1 VVELFEA
8 SLSTVRPVLALAAAV
23 VFVDTVFFTALTP
36 LLPHYAQELEL
47 SKAGAGVLQ
56 AAYPAGTF
64 AAAIPS
70 GVLASRAGVR
80 APVLAGLAV
89 IAVTSMTFAFAG
101 SAWLLD
107 SARFVQGVGSS
118 FAWTG
123 ALAWLVR
130 EAPAERR
137 SQLLGLAMG
146 AAIVGGLLG
155 PVLGAAASLVGTPT
169 AFGCVAGLAVL
180 LALAATRLEPPRR
193 GERQPLRDLFSALRD
208 PTIQVAIWFV
218 FLPGLLFGV
227 LAVLAPLR
235 LSKLGLGAVAIGATF
250 LVSGVLEAALSPTI
264 GRIIDRIGAARP
276 LRAGL
281 VAAAA
286 LSAVLPWP
294 TRGWLLASL
303 IALTGLSFG
312 AFWVPGFALLT
323 ERAEA
328 RGLDYGYGFALM
340 NSAWAPGEGIGAALS
355 GAAAAVTASDAVP
368 YLGLTVVCLAS
379 LLALRRVRGPAL
391 IASRAET

>member
-1 VVELFEA
+1 M
-8 SLSTVRPVLALAAAV
+8 RPVLVFAAAV

-36 LLPHYAQELEL
+36 LLPHYAHELQL

-70 GVLASRAGVR
+70 GVLAARAGVR

-107 SARFVQGVGSS
+107 SARFVQGAGSS

-146 AAIVGGLLG
+146 SAILGGLLG
-155 PVLGAAASLVGTPT
+155 PVLGAAAALAGTPA
-169 AFGCVAGLAVL
+169 AFGCVAGFALVL
-180 LALAATRLEPPRR
+180 FLVATRLDPPRR
-193 GERQPLRDLFSALRD
+193 GERQPLQELFAALRD
-208 PTIQVAIWFV
+208 RTILLAVWFV

-235 LSKLGLGAVAIGATF
+235 LSHLGLGAVAIGATF
-250 LVSGVLEAALSPTI
+250 LVSGVLEAALSPAI
-264 GRIIDRIGAARP
+264 GRIIDRVGAARP

-281 VAAAA
+281 VAAAV
-286 LSAVLPWP
+286 LSALLPWP
-294 TRGWLLASL
+294 THGWLLA
-303 IALTGLSFG
+303 ALVALSGLSFG
-312 AFWVPGFALLT
+312 AFWVPGFALLA

-328 RGLDYGYGFALM
+328 RGLDYGYAFALM
-340 NSAWAPGEGIGAALS
+340 NSAWAPGQGIGSAVS
-355 GAAAAVTASDAVP
+355 GAVAAATASDAVP
-368 YLGLTVVCLAS
+368 YLGLTVVCLLS
-379 LLALRRVRGPAL
+379 LLGLRRVHGPAL
-391 IASRAET
+391 VPSRAEA